1 MAFVWAFEMVAR
13 NVVNN
18 GCIFAQLQGG
28 WGKRKCAFLR
38 LLRFKAV
45 ARRALYREVS
55 LLSTPP
61 PSAGGVG
68 GYNYPD
74 SGEEG
79 EWRPPL
85 LYANP

>member
-38 LLRFKAV
+38 LF
-45 ARRALYREVS
+45 ALQGCSKTGAIQRG
-55 LLSTPP
+55 LLTVNVPP
-61 PSAGGVG
+61 PAGGVG
-68 GYNYPD
+68 GYDYPD